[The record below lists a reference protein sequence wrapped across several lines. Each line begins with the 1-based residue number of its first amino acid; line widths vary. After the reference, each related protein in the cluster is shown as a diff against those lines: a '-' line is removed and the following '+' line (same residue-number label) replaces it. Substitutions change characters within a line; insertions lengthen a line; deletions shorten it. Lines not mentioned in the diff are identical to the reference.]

1 MAGMGNIEAD
11 SLLRGR
17 ASQEEGLVQSK
28 LRQSP
33 ACMRLSPSRG
43 RRETCWKNFG
53 LASGSLSK
61 LGEQRKMWEQTHPAP
76 PRASK
81 SAPGDISDFYVK
93 CEFVIANEI
102 DDYEY

>member
-61 LGEQRKMWEQTHPAP
+61 RSWESRENVGTDP
-76 PRASK
+76 PGSTEGFQVSSR
-81 SAPGDISDFYVK
+81 
-93 CEFVIANEI
+93 
-102 DDYEY
+102 